1 MAKIIEVK
9 LPEEYKNKNKY
20 EIFTHLEQVA
30 TLAHNQKQKIE
41 DLNAEIKLRDSQLQK
56 QRADIL
62 KLKSMVGHKNIEIQT
77 LKLESDV
84 MDIEA
89 QVIEDEREKNKVPN
103 FLPPSVQ
110 FEKVKVEKKY
120 WSIAGKT
127 EDIKVSNNVFF
138 NEDKGKII
146 IGMSIK
152 AGKPKKPLK
161 ETCKNLIENS
171 MARSFYLP
179 SQKIVPSSPNKSLLN
194 LLYRGGTY
202 ENYNEELEKVANNIV
217 YVSSITS
224 EVLRDLDK
232 GGYDYFNMT
241 CYKLSS
247 DEDIIFRKW
256 SFASNK

>member
-56 QRADIL
+56 LRADIL

-103 FLPPSVQ
+103 FLPASVKFHEVTQ
-110 FEKVKVEKKY
+110 EFQ
-120 WSIAGKT
+120 
-127 EDIKVSNNVFF
+127 N
-138 NEDKGKII
+138 
-146 IGMSIK
+146 
-152 AGKPKKPLK
+152 KP
-161 ETCKNLIENS
+161 I
-171 MARSFYLP
+171 
-179 SQKIVPSSPNKSLLN
+179 NK
-194 LLYRGGTY
+194 
-202 ENYNEELEKVANNIV
+202 
-217 YVSSITS
+217 
-224 EVLRDLDK
+224 
-232 GGYDYFNMT
+232 
-241 CYKLSS
+241 
-247 DEDIIFRKW
+247 
-256 SFASNK
+256 